1 MRVGVREGIMKWV
14 LKLPLLSFFCLDR
27 VLRVSGA
34 TQAWRD
40 PKEKW

>member
-1 MRVGVREGIMKWV
+1 MKWI
-14 LKLPLLSFFCLDR
+14 LKLPPLLSFFCLDR
-27 VLRVSGA
+27 VPRVSGA